1 MIANLFVGS
10 EAPVAFVG
18 CVNCL
23 AANNTIVDPDNWVI
37 RILQESVSDATYT
50 FMPAQ
55 NGRFVNNLVYFNRS
69 LLSTF
74 VNVGAN
80 TQAATFVFR
89 NNLWYAHDAPAQS
102 QPSGLPAAETAGIYG
117 TNPQLVA
124 PASGNYAIPAS
135 SRAAGAGTA
144 LTELTGDITGKCWAS
159 PPSIGAYA
167 P

>member
-1 MIANLFVGS
+1 M
-10 EAPVAFVG
+10 G
-18 CVNCL
+18 CVDCL

-37 RILQESVSDATYT
+37 RILQESAERRDLYVHA
-50 FMPAQ
+50 
-55 NGRFVNNLVYFNRS
+55 RS
-69 LLSTF
+69 ERSLHEQPRLLQSQLLSTF